1 MLELDVGC
9 QLRYDLKKGMQFLQ
23 RLSQSVMTDSSSS
36 LQSIF
41 QDQSLEEQCSELLKR
56 IRGFLEFCYNEV
68 ITTAMAEWCVGD
80 EILVF
85 KEKLLKSEIVLID
98 LSLALV
104 GNKVSVNCFPLT
116 MYRGVKNYS

>member
-1 MLELDVGC
+1 
-9 QLRYDLKKGMQFLQ
+9 
-23 RLSQSVMTDSSSS
+23 MTDSSSS